1 MAIQSA
7 EERPAATSSGFVY
20 ITIGLLGLVVAGALF
35 VTRPMGP
42 TLAIVVARLPA
53 RALVSPRPVHAAA
66 EPGGAAA
73 PLRQLPRHRPHG
85 GLRWA
90 NPFYSKTKISV
101 RAHNFNSEKLKV
113 NDLRGNP
120 IEIAATV
127 VWRVDDTARAS
138 FDVENYEAYVLT
150 QAESA
155 LRHLALSYAYDN
167 LEDPGS
173 TSKTEVTLR
182 SGTEE
187 VSTRCSPS
195 CSSASTRPAGRR
207 RRQAHP
213 PRLRPEIAGT
223 MLRRQQAEAVI
234 AARTKIVQGAV
245 GMVELALNGL
255 RRARPAAARRRAAR
269 GDGQQPARRPLLGPR
284 RDAGDQH
291 GHALQLSGA
300 GLQRERRWRAR
311 QEVVPAAHRSGPVG
325 RDRAPG
331 GGRAAQRQRA
341 GRVPAAHGA
350 RARLGRRRTARRTR
364 RATARR
370 KR

>member
-1 MAIQSA
+1 MAITSA

-20 ITIGLLGLVVAGALF
+20 ITIGLLGLLVAAALF

-42 TLAIVVARLPA
+42 TLAIVVLAFLL
-53 RALVSPRPVHAAA
+53 ALWCLLGLYMLQPNQAALLLLF
-66 EPGGAAA
+66 GNYRGTD
-73 PLRQLPRHRPHG
+73 RSG

-187 VSTRCSPS
+187 VS
-195 CSSASTRPAGRR
+195 SALLAELQQRFDQAGLVVVD
-207 RRQAHP
+207 AKLTH
-213 PRLRPEIAGT
+213 LAYAPEIAGT

-255 RRARPAAARRRAAR
+255 AERGLLQLDDERRAAMVSN
-269 GDGQQPARRPLLGPR
+269 LLVVLCSDH
-284 RDAGDQH
+284 DAT
-291 GHALQLSGA
+291 
-300 GLQRERRWRAR
+300 
-311 QEVVPAAHRSGPVG
+311 PVINTG
-325 RDRAPG
+325 T
-331 GGRAAQRQRA
+331 
-341 GRVPAAHGA
+341 
-350 RARLGRRRTARRTR
+350 LYN
-364 RATARR
+364 
-370 KR
+370 